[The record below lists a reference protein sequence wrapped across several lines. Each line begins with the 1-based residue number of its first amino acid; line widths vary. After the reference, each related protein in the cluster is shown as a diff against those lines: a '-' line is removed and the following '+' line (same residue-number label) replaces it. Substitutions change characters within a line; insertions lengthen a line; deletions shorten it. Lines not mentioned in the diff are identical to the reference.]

1 VPEPAGIE
9 GAREDLP
16 DQDPSPKG
24 QEGETNGLGDDE
36 RVHDFLLAWTVLVF
50 PIRCVPVIPLNK
62 KGGAP
67 KGPLTQIGDWLRG
80 LDLAGLCPLRLGL
93 GLVLDEGVEP
103 FIGLGDHSPDR
114 HFLDGRGDGLL
125 ARLEGEPVEPHGLV
139 VAFLGGIGL
148 LGSGQGLVQL
158 RGQAPE
164 EARLRLR
171 EPRPA
176 RPAEGD
182 VGLGG
187 PVDPPDGDQGGL
199 DPSPGLVVQ
208 QQPDGDDHAHDEAP
222 EVQIGVLD

>member
-1 VPEPAGIE
+1 MPEPAGIE

-67 KGPLTQIGDWLRG
+67 KGPLTRIGDWPL
-80 LDLAGLCPLRLGL
+80 LDLARLRPPGLGPGLGL
-93 GLVLDEGVEP
+93 GL
-103 FIGLGDHSPDR
+103 
-114 HFLDGRGDGLL
+114 RGDGLL
-125 ARLEGEPVEPHGLV
+125 ARPEGEPVKDHGLLEV
-139 VAFLGGIGL
+139 SDRGMGLRRGGDI
-148 LGSGQGLVQL
+148 LVQL